1 MQADNANLC
10 KIVQIHNEVVMLKV
24 VAIYLFI
31 LF

>member
-10 KIVQIHNEVVMLKV
+10 KIVLIHNEIAMLNA